1 MTSWHD
7 TNIRWFVLVLIGIY
21 PLVVFLVGEFPALL
35 GEQIKQH
42 FQITQKEVNY
52 LLSIRAFPNMIMS
65 LIGGLII
72 DTFGVGRSYT
82 LFGAVIIFGQCKN
95 LYQRKVLCFISVI
108 SDNFAIMVVGR
119 LVFGLFDD
127 SGFVAE
133 SYYINKWF
141 KGKENSLAFGIDT
154 GLCRIG
160 SITGA
165 IIYPYIYM
173 SQDSDLSKCLLM
185 CLYISILSFVLIIIL
200 TRIDKCSDQRDKIT
214 DQKLE
219 SVDLRQIKNFSLE
232 FYVALISCATTYSI
246 FFIFGYNCVEMFKLL
261 YKLDQS
267 TANLLFSI
275 PHYISAV
282 LTVFVGHYVDRK
294 GRNIEILLLG
304 GFCQVLAAAL
314 FYLMPECDTYCV
326 ALPVIG
332 SILIGIFF
340 GTYYAVMWPYIPKI
354 VPSNLVGTGFG
365 LTYAC
370 INIEITIFSII
381 ISHILEIENYENY
394 AKMNTLLLF
403 LSFVG
408 FLPLLYLYKFH
419 RTKYHQGNVTKG
431 NEKESESQIELI
443 DRTKSL

>member
-65 LIGGLII
+65 LVGGLII

-82 LFGAVIIFGQCKN
+82 LFGAVIILGQF
-95 LYQRKVLCFISVI
+95 LCFISVI

-173 SQDSDLSKCLLM
+173 SQDNDLSKCLLM

-200 TRIDKCSDQRDKIT
+200 TRIDKCSDSRDKT
-214 DQKLE
+214 EDQKLE

-246 FFIFGYNCVEMFKLL
+246 FFIFGYNCYNLL
-261 YKLDQS
+261 PRYKLDQS

-275 PHYISAV
+275 PHYISAA

-294 GRNIEILLLG
+294 GRNIEILLFG
-304 GFCQVLAAAL
+304 GFCQVLAAAI

-326 ALPVIG
+326 AFPVIG

-381 ISHILEIENYENY
+381 ISHILEVENYENY
-394 AKMNTLLLF
+394 TKMNTLLLF

-419 RTKYHQGNVTKG
+419 RTQYHQCNVTQ
-431 NEKESESQIELI
+431 ETESQIELI